1 MTPEEVAA
9 FLEQGRLLHV
19 ATIGPDVVPH
29 LTALW
34 YVMEEGRVAFRS
46 FSKSQKIVNLE
57 RDDRI
62 TVLVDDG
69 SSYAT
74 LRGVMIRGR
83 ARLVRDREAV
93 LRVYRRV
100 AKKYQGVHLGA
111 AAAEAAY
118 GRYAGKNTVV
128 VVEPEQ
134 TVSWDHSK
142 LGGAY

>member
-19 ATIGPDVVPH
+19 ATVGPDASPH
-29 LTALW
+29 LTTLW
-34 YVMEEGRVAFRS
+34 YVMEGGKVAFRS
-46 FSKSQKIVNLE
+46 FAKSQKILNLE

-83 ARLVRDREAV
+83 ARLMRDRDLAM
-93 LRVYRRV
+93 RVYRRV
-100 AKKYQGVHLGA
+100 TEKYEGVRLDNA
-111 AAAEAAY
+111 QAEAGF
-118 GRYAGKNTVV
+118 GRHAGKNTVV
-128 VVEPEQ
+128 VVEPER
-134 TVSWDHSK
+134 TVSWDHRK